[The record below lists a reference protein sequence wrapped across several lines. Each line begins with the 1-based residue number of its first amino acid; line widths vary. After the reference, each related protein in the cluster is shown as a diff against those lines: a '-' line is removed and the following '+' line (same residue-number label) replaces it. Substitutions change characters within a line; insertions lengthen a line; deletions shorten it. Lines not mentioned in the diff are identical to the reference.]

1 MSRYMRSIVTVLAL
15 VAACAISTPSS
26 VRAQDAGAAAAGA
39 TNPNYDALVETLK
52 DILEQMK
59 SSTSEDSESTGECSN
74 PRAAVHSLLYWLQ
87 DEQFNPGNAAACFD
101 TRKLGNATLEAPQL
115 AEDLKKVLDGRNLW
129 VVMEK
134 LSDNNG
140 YKDKAKVSRFDLF
153 PDNLGGIAW
162 ARNEQGLWLLTPESL
177 KRIPELYRE
186 TFPWDLQNAVD
197 LLPSWFRYRFMSVE
211 LWQILGILFLLL
223 VARILRMLL
232 VAFIT
237 RYVNRWVKR
246 LDAEW
251 MDRGI
256 TRCTGPLSGFVVA
269 GILWIGLPILQ
280 LNAKVLK
287 LGYVVVHLIAAG
299 SLVWLGFRIVDMVS
313 DVFAIRAE
321 KTESKLDDQLVPLVR
336 KSLKMVVAVIGGIFV
351 LQNLDVDVGSLLAG
365 LGLGG
370 LAFALAAKDTV
381 ANFFGSLMIFIDK
394 PFQVGDAVKIGTN
407 VEGTVEEVG
416 FRTSRV
422 RTYYNSVMTV
432 PNALVTNSTVDNMG
446 MRQYRRYKTVFGLT
460 YDTKPEK
467 VQAFCEGV
475 RAIIQATE
483 GMRQDYYVV
492 EFQGFGASSL
502 DILMNAF
509 TMAEDYNTDMRIR
522 SHLNLQILRL
532 AEGLG
537 VCFAFPSHSLYVES
551 MPGEDAESDGTGTQ
565 PGQLAGIVEAFGP
578 GGDRSTRHQTAI
590 SGGYDAS
597 PIKSAGGDED

>member
-1 MSRYMRSIVTVLAL
+1 MRVIATVLVLL
-15 VAACAISTPSS
+15 VAYATDWTTPAH
-26 VRAQDAGAAAAGA
+26 AQNAAPGTSA
-39 TNPNYDALVETLK
+39 TTTKNYDALVHTLR
-52 DILEQMK
+52 DILAQMK
-59 SSTSEDSESTGECSN
+59 KSDSQETDGGGECSN

-87 DEQFNPGNAAACFD
+87 DEQFNPGNAATCFD
-101 TRKLGNATLEAPQL
+101 TSKLGNATLEAPQL
-115 AEDLKKVLDGRNLW
+115 AEELKKVLDGRNLW

-134 LSDNNG
+134 LSDDQN
-140 YKDKAKVSRFDLF
+140 YKDNAKVSRFDLF
-153 PDNLGGIAW
+153 PTNLGGISW
-162 ARNEQGLWLLTPESL
+162 VRNKQGLWLLTPESL
-177 KRIPELYRE
+177 ARIPVLYRE

-197 LLPSWFRYRFMSVE
+197 LLPSWVRYRFMSVE

-237 RYVNRWVKR
+237 RHVNRWVKR
-246 LDAEW
+246 LDTEW

-256 TRCTGPLSGFVVA
+256 KRCTGPLSGFVVA
-269 GILWIGLPILQ
+269 GVLWLGLPLLQ

-287 LGYVVVHLIAAG
+287 LGHVVVHLIAAG
-299 SLVWLGFRIVDMVS
+299 SLVWLGFRVVDMIS

-336 KSLKMVVAVIGGIFV
+336 KSLKMMVAIIGGIFV

-394 PFQVGDAVKIGTN
+394 PFQVGDAVKIGSN

-446 MRQYRRYKTVFGLT
+446 MRQFRRYKTVFGLT
-460 YDTKPEK
+460 YDTSPQK

-551 MPGEDAESDGTGTQ
+551 MPDENAEAAETTEQ

-597 PIKSAGGDED
+597 PIKSGGGDED